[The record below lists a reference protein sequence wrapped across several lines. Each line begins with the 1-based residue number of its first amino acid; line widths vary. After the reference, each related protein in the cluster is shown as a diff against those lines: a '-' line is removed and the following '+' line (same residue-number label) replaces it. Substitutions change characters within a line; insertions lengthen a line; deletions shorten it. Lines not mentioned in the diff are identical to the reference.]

1 MLNVLTDNCHY
12 QEDKASASKK
22 AIAHAKRYRQKIK
35 PYKEIKLTNSL
46 TDTNPIDIITY
57 LDQNFNYRQTTGLN
71 ALVLLALREQTTVGH
86 QHKEL
91 GFEDIPEQVIA
102 WCDCLNED
110 DLTQLATEIA
120 NGLWDENIAAVMPM
134 KANKTLPAQ
143 AIDDQNQPNL
153 LSDY

>member
-1 MLNVLTDNCHY
+1 
-12 QEDKASASKK
+12 
-22 AIAHAKRYRQKIK
+22 
-35 PYKEIKLTNSL
+35 LTNSL

-57 LDQNFNYRQTTGLN
+57 LGQNFNYRQATGLN
-71 ALVLLALREQTTVGH
+71 ALVFLALREQTTVGH

-120 NGLWDENIAAVMPM
+120 NGLWDENIAAAIGI
-134 KANKTLPAQ
+134 KTSETLPVQ
-143 AIDDQNQPNL
+143 AIDDQNQPTL